1 MKKVLLL
8 LLLLFVFKV
17 SAQETLEEVVKK
29 KNENRNFIQLKSGE
43 IFYFDSYIE
52 KTNPFLG
59 YSKLKVLD
67 QEFRLADVDYYKTGT
82 QFFAN
87 TDRIVGAC
95 TDIAERIDIG
105 KINIYRSFQTVY
117 NAGAPMMGTGG
128 GMMMTYGGGTSTKEV
143 FYYTKGTSPLKSMNY
158 NNLTEDLVENQESMI
173 LLQTYKKAENR
184 KVLWYVIGGAAFLGG
199 AFTGFEKTG
208 EMDTRYNFETGQTET
223 VEGSR
228 IKPVNFGFAVAGMI
242 TITVNYL
249 VHRKDGDYLKKAVYA
264 FNK

>member
-1 MKKVLLL
+1 
-8 LLLLFVFKV
+8 VFEV
-17 SAQETLEEVVKK
+17 SAQETLAEIVEK

-59 YSKLKVLD
+59 SSKLKVLD
-67 QEFRLADVDYYKTGT
+67 QEFKLADVDYYKTGT

-87 TDRIVGAC
+87 TDRVIGAC
-95 TDIAERIDIG
+95 TDVAERIDVG

-117 NAGAPMMGTGG
+117 NAGAPMMGAG
-128 GMMMTYGGGTSTKEV
+128 GMMMSYGGGASTKEV

-158 NNLTEDLVENQESMI
+158 NNLAEDLVENQESMI

-199 AFTGFEKTG
+199 AITGFEKTG
-208 EMDTRYNFETGQTET
+208 ETNTGYNFETGRTET
-223 VEGSR
+223 VDEVK
-228 IKPVNFGFAVAGMI
+228 IKPLNFSIAVAGMI
-242 TITVNYL
+242 TIAVNYL
-249 VHRKDGDYLKKAVYA
+249 THRKNGNYLKQAVYSY
-264 FNK
+264 NK